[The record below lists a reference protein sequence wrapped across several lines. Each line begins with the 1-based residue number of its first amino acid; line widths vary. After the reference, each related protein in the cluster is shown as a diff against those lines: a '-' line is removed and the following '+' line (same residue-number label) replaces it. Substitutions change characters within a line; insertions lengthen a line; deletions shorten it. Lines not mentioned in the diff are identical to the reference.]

1 MATKTQAV
9 MATSSPKPRRPAKAK
24 ATSAKSRGVT
34 SIKARGTT
42 SIGDLIRVEVYGII
56 VLVFAVI
63 LLLCLLSFDARDLDA
78 AYRAAGGERHNWI
91 GPVGAHVGNLFLTLF
106 GVGAFLVSFLFMLVG
121 ILVLVGQKV
130 RIAVRD
136 AWIWALLLLSGAVLL
151 HLGMGTER
159 VLDHRAGGVV
169 GLYVGEG
176 LVALF
181 SEIGTG
187 IVAGTAMLIGMMLL
201 TGRSLLRPMGRLMHR
216 AVRSVRVWWAD
227 GLRRSADWWRE
238 LRSERA
244 MRRVERAAPPTE
256 VSEPE
261 SQVLAPLIPIGRR
274 SAPPPRPGDDTPV
287 ARPPLKV
294 APEPSEPVAP
304 TPEAAK
310 AAAQPETK
318 PSMAAPRNG
327 DKAPPEPKIVESL
340 AMKKGRA
347 AELLGAEQ
355 EVFEFAAKKTY
366 QLPSLS
372 FLDYEAPKGEGIA
385 RELLRENAR
394 ILEQKLKDFGVTGQ
408 VVEIHPGPVI
418 TMYEFKPAAGIK
430 ISRIANLA
438 DDLTMALAAMR
449 IRIVAPI
456 PGKDVVGIEVP
467 NKAREIVY
475 LKEIFSDPAFI
486 RAKSKLVLALGKD
499 IVGYPTATDLA
510 KAPHLLVAGSTGSG
524 KSVAINSFI
533 CSILYK
539 ATPDEVRM
547 IMVDPKM
554 LELSVY
560 EGIPHLLLPV
570 VTDPKKAALAL
581 KWAVAEMER
590 RYKLMAGH
598 GVRNILG
605 YNAKI
610 DKLRDLKAAEEA
622 ALAEQV
628 IADDG
633 LGDDEDDLDL
643 VAVPPE
649 EDALERLPYIVV
661 VIDELADLMM
671 VASKDVET
679 AIARLAQMARAA
691 GIHMILA
698 TQRPSVDVIT
708 GLIKANFPTR
718 ISFQVASK
726 IDSRTILDRSGAEN
740 LLGQGDMLFLPP
752 GTSKL
757 NRCHGAYVSED
768 EIARITTFIKSQAK
782 PKYCMEI
789 LTDEGEGSL
798 AEEDKEYDEFYDQAV
813 AIVAETRQA
822 SISYLQRRLK
832 IGYNRA
838 ARIVE
843 TMEREGVVGPQN
855 GPGPREVFIDPV

>member
-1 MATKTQAV
+1 
-9 MATSSPKPRRPAKAK
+9 
-24 ATSAKSRGVT
+24 
-34 SIKARGTT
+34 
-42 SIGDLIRVEVYGII
+42 
-56 VLVFAVI
+56 VL
-63 LLLCLLSFDARDLDA
+63 
-78 AYRAAGGERHNWI
+78 
-91 GPVGAHVGNLFLTLF
+91 
-106 GVGAFLVSFLFMLVG
+106 
-121 ILVLVGQKV
+121 K
-130 RIAVRD
+130 
-136 AWIWALLLLSGAVLL
+136 
-151 HLGMGTER
+151 
-159 VLDHRAGGVV
+159 
-169 GLYVGEG
+169 
-176 LVALF
+176 
-181 SEIGTG
+181 
-187 IVAGTAMLIGMMLL
+187 
-201 TGRSLLRPMGRLMHR
+201 
-216 AVRSVRVWWAD
+216 
-227 GLRRSADWWRE
+227 
-238 LRSERA
+238 
-244 MRRVERAAPPTE
+244 
-256 VSEPE
+256 
-261 SQVLAPLIPIGRR
+261 
-274 SAPPPRPGDDTPV
+274 
-287 ARPPLKV
+287 
-294 APEPSEPVAP
+294 
-304 TPEAAK
+304 
-310 AAAQPETK
+310 
-318 PSMAAPRNG
+318 
-327 DKAPPEPKIVESL
+327 
-340 AMKKGRA
+340 
-347 AELLGAEQ
+347 
-355 EVFEFAAKKTY
+355 
-366 QLPSLS
+366 
-372 FLDYEAPKGEGIA
+372 
-385 RELLRENAR
+385 ENAR
-394 ILEQKLKDFGVTGQ
+394 ILEQKLQDFGVTGK

-430 ISRIANLA
+430 ISRIANLS

-475 LKEIFSDPAFI
+475 MKEIFSDQSFQ

-499 IVGYPTATDLA
+499 IVGNSKTFDLA

-539 ATPDEVRM
+539 ARPDEVRM

-560 EGIPHLLLPV
+560 DAIPHLLLPV

-590 RYKLMAGH
+590 RYKLMAGT

-605 YNAKI
+605 YNTKI
-610 DKLRDLKAAEEA
+610 EKLQELKEQEEA
-622 ALAEQV
+622 ALAARARESIV
-628 IADDG
+628 MDEEDP
-633 LGDDEDDLDL
+633 DDEPL
-643 VAVPPE
+643 PE
-649 EDALERLPYIVV
+649 VEDEPLEKLPYIVV
-661 VIDELADLMM
+661 IIDELADLMM

-726 IDSRTILDRSGAEN
+726 IDSRTILDRQGAEN

-757 NRCHGAYVSED
+757 ERCHGAYVGED
-768 EIARITTFIKSQAK
+768 EIARITTHIKAQAK
-782 PKYCMEI
+782 PQYCMEI
-789 LTDEGEGSL
+789 LVDEDGEASV

-843 TMEREGVVGPQN
+843 CMEREGVVGAQN
-855 GPGPREVFIDPV
+855 GPGPREVFIDPI